1 VSQKLIDFLS
11 CCRTQQASLA
21 FDMLGEEEKLDKD
34 PQKHL
39 AVA

>member
-11 CCRTQQASLA
+11 CKTKQASLA